1 MNVTLEV
8 FLLFLTLNFIANI
21 KIGQIQSSIE
31 KVDDKIATNREE
43 NDRKYSLLTSTI
55 FKLEDSIGSKFS
67 QLESNLRNELCENLK
82 TFTDWEKVMS
92 TNVTD
97 IRKTISGK

>member
-1 MNVTLEV
+1 M
-8 FLLFLTLNFIANI
+8 A
-21 KIGQIQSSIE
+21 
-31 KVDDKIATNREE
+31 
-43 NDRKYSLLTSTI
+43 STI
-55 FKLEDSIGSKFS
+55 LKLEGSIDSNFS

-97 IRKTISGK
+97 IRKTISGTLKFPIINYD